1 MIFLR
6 SLLYQILFL
15 PWTLM
20 LGVLY
25 LPLLAAPRIWMQK
38 AAAFW
43 LSGAL
48 LLQKIVL
55 GLSFEC
61 RGLEHLPKGA
71 AIVAAKHQ
79 SAWDT
84 MIFHKV
90 LSDPAF
96 ILKQELLSLPFI
108 GWYLRKSG
116 QVAIDRKGGMAS
128 LKKMTADAVQ
138 AAKDGRQIV
147 IFPEGHRQAPG
158 VTGTFHPGVAML
170 RGAIDAPVVPAAL
183 NSGLFWGR
191 NAFLRRPGRIVIE
204 FMPPIPAD
212 LDRKAFISQLKVAIE
227 QKTISLEDEAKSRYP
242 WLRKEDFA

>member
-15 PWTLM
+15 PWTLI

-48 LLQKIVL
+48 FLQKTVL

-71 AIVAAKHQ
+71 AIIAAKHQ

-84 MIFHKV
+84 MIFHEI
-90 LSDPAF
+90 LADPAF
-96 ILKQELLSLPFI
+96 ILKQELLSLPFV
-108 GWYLRKSG
+108 GWYLWKSG
-116 QVAIDRKGGMAS
+116 QVAINRKGGMAA
-128 LKKMTADAVQ
+128 LKKMTADALL

-147 IFPEGHRQAPG
+147 IFPEGHRQDPG

-170 RGAIDAPVVPAAL
+170 RGAISAPVIPAAL

-191 NAFLRRPGRIVIE
+191 NAFLRRPGHIVIE
-204 FMPPIPAD
+204 FMAPISSD
-212 LDRKAFISQLKVAIE
+212 LDRKDFMTQLQSVIE
-227 QKTISLEDEAKSRYP
+227 TKTISLESEAKNSHS
-242 WLRKEDFA
+242 WLRGKVSD

>member
-6 SLLYQILFL
+6 SLLYQVLFL
-15 PWTLM
+15 PWTLI
-20 LGVLY
+20 LGLLY

-43 LSGAL
+43 LKGAL
-48 LLQKIVL
+48 FLQKTVL

-71 AIVAAKHQ
+71 AIIAAKHQ

-84 MIFHKV
+84 MIFHEV
-90 LSDPAF
+90 LADPAF
-96 ILKQELLSLPFI
+96 ILKQELLSLPFV
-108 GWYLRKSG
+108 GWYLWKSG

-128 LKKMTADAVQ
+128 LKKMTAEAQEAVRQ
-138 AAKDGRQIV
+138 SRQIV
-147 IFPEGHRQAPG
+147 IFPEGHRQDPG

-170 RGAIDAPVVPAAL
+170 RGAIDAPVIPAAL

-204 FMPPIPAD
+204 FMAPISAD
-212 LDRKAFISQLKVAIE
+212 LDRKAFMAELKAVIE
-227 QKTISLEDEAKSRYP
+227 AKTISLEAEAKNRYS
-242 WLRKEDFA
+242 WLRERDFV